1 MSNQEYTHEYIEK
14 TFSENTGGGVICDFV
29 ILKNGQCIGISNEC
43 ISLYPSYEAFFES
56 YGDEPTIYLTPMIVR
71 EGKTFSS

>member
-1 MSNQEYTHEYIEK
+1 MAHKYIQS

-43 ISLYPSYEAFFES
+43 ITVYASYDAFYES
-56 YGDEPTIYLTPMIVR
+56 YGDEPTIYLTSPMDI
-71 EGKTFSS
+71 ESNLLES

>member
-1 MSNQEYTHEYIEK
+1 MEYIDK

-43 ISLYPSYEAFFES
+43 ISLYDSFDSFFES
-56 YGDEPTIYLTPMIVR
+56 NGGEPTIYLSPMIER